1 MNKNKPAKSLSTPTT
16 PKIVRILGTRRI
28 EHSGTSWIRF
38 MEPSARLIAKAEPLE
53 PSVGSTTNW
62 SGNSHSR
69 IRVYSFCPDSALSI
83 IIYRKSN
90 SVEKQNLTFSSV
102 CLYFHFLVQSNS
114 CCFVTWTEIANFLE
128 WDLLKAVVCVCVC
141 VWVLFSNCNENF
153 GRNLIFQPIYWNF
166 AGRLC
171 PRQGFSDLYVAPI
184 YCLLFLVWF
193 YIKMW

>member
-90 SVEKQNLTFSSV
+90 SVEKQNLTFSSFSLSLLSLSRAIKQLLF
-102 CLYFHFLVQSNS
+102 CYLNGDREFFRMRSAQG
-114 CCFVTWTEIANFLE
+114 CCVR
-128 WDLLKAVVCVCVC
+128 

-153 GRNLIFQPIYWNF
+153 GRKIIFQPIYWNF

-171 PRQGFSDLYVAPI
+171 PRQGFSNLYVAPI

>member
-90 SVEKQNLTFSSV
+90 SVEKQNLTFSSFS
-102 CLYFHFLVQSNS
+102 LSLLSLSRAIKQLS
-114 CCFVTWTEIANFLE
+114 CCFVTWTEIANSLE

-141 VWVLFSNCNENF
+141 VCGCYFQTVTRTLGGILFFNRFTET
-153 GRNLIFQPIYWNF
+153 FQDDFARVKGSEIYTWHPF
-166 AGRLC
+166 TAC
-171 PRQGFSDLYVAPI
+171 YF
-184 YCLLFLVWF
+184 
-193 YIKMW
+193 